1 MWNSLV
7 MMVIDSKTAI
17 HIVNGWVNNTSSN
30 QNYTHRAT
38 FTQIGLTYYL
48 HLYIHICLQSKVR
61 RGQWRGA
68 GTQGS
73 LDYPGFIHL
82 LSSVFSKRLGSIS
95 SSHTIHAVS
104 PNLHFQ
110 SLTRPDVYIHFL
122 GLTWQ
127 TTPKK
132 YLGSISYFTH
142 RVFLQIKI
150 SA

>member
-1 MWNSLV
+1 

-38 FTQIGLTYYL
+38 SSHPDWPYILLTSIYT
-48 HLYIHICLQSKVR
+48 HMSTEQGQKGSME
-61 RGQWRGA
+61 RG
-68 GTQGS
+68 GTQGL

-95 SSHTIHAVS
+95 SSRTIHAVS
-104 PNLHFQ
+104 PNLHYQ
-110 SLTRPDVYIHFL
+110 SLTRPNVYIHFL

>member
-1 MWNSLV
+1 

-17 HIVNGWVNNTSSN
+17 HIVNGWVINTSSN

-38 FTQIGLTYYL
+38 FTQTGLTYYL
-48 HLYIHICLQSKVR
+48 HVYIHMSTEQGQKGSME
-61 RGQWRGA
+61 RG
-68 GTQGS
+68 GTQGL

-95 SSHTIHAVS
+95 SSRTIHAVS
-104 PNLHFQ
+104 PNLHYQ

>member
-38 FTQIGLTYYL
+38 FTQTGLTYYL
-48 HLYIHICLQSKVR
+48 HVYIHMSTEQGQKGSME
-61 RGQWRGA
+61 RG
-68 GTQGS
+68 GTQGL

-95 SSHTIHAVS
+95 SSRTIQAVS
-104 PNLHFQ
+104 PNLHYQ

>member
-1 MWNSLV
+1 MSTEQGQKGS
-7 MMVIDSKTAI
+7 MERGGDTGIT
-17 HIVNGWVNNTSSN
+17 
-30 QNYTHRAT
+30 
-38 FTQIGLTYYL
+38 GLPRV
-48 HLYIHICLQSKVR
+48 H
-61 RGQWRGA
+61 
-68 GTQGS
+68 
-73 LDYPGFIHL
+73 P
-82 LSSVFSKRLGSIS
+82 SVFSKRLGSIS
-95 SSHTIHAVS
+95 SSRTIHAVS
-104 PNLHFQ
+104 PNLHYQ

>member
-38 FTQIGLTYYL
+38 FTQTGLTYYL

-68 GTQGS
+68 GHRDYWITQGLSIYWAQCS
-73 LDYPGFIHL
+73 LRGW
-82 LSSVFSKRLGSIS
+82 G
-95 SSHTIHAVS
+95 
-104 PNLHFQ
+104 Q
-110 SLTRPDVYIHFL
+110 SLPLAQYTLSPPTSTTNRSLGPMFTFIFWVNLANYSKKIFGQHFL
-122 GLTWQ
+122 LHT
-127 TTPKK
+127 
-132 YLGSISYFTH
+132 LCF
-142 RVFLQIKI
+142 
-150 SA
+150 SAD

>member
-30 QNYTHRAT
+30 QNYTHRASI
-38 FTQIGLTYYL
+38 TQTGLTYYL

-61 RGQWRGA
+61 RERG
-68 GTQGS
+68 GTQGL

-95 SSHTIHAVS
+95 SSRTIHAVS
-104 PNLHFQ
+104 PNLHYQ